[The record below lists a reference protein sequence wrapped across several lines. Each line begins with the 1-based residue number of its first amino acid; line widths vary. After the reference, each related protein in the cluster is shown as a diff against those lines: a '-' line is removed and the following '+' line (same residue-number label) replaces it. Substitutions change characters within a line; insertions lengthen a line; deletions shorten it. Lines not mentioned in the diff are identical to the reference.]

1 MRSHDVITPE
11 FNPSSRL
18 QPDRRGAAF
27 IRWTSDDADGGVAK
41 GSRFDFVG
49 RSFKQSVHIFGLVA
63 GMC

>member
-18 QPDRRGAAF
+18 QLHRRGAAF
-27 IRWTSDDADGGVAK
+27 IRWTSDYPVGVVAK

-49 RSFKQSVHIFGLVA
+49 GSFKQSVHIFGLVA